1 MQLVKCKEKAKLY
14 LAMITVFHELYI
26 NKDEVWNRIENIFD
40 TLADILWANAFLCCF
55 FFFFFNPKV
64 K

>member
-26 NKDEVWNRIENIFD
+26 NKDEVWNRIEKIFD
-40 TLADILWANAFLCCF
+40 TLADIL
-55 FFFFFNPKV
+55 
-64 K
+64 